1 MTDGS
6 TSLRRR
12 AAAHRARRTV
22 AAVFVICL
30 AASDLAAQPRTDI
43 VVLANGDRITGE
55 IKKLDRGKLTL
66 KTDAA
71 DTIAIEWVRVEA
83 LTSDRLFEVKS
94 RSGAAAY
101 GALRPSPPAGLEV
114 YGPGSSATVDLLA
127 VVEITPIGL
136 NFWRRLEGGLDVGFA
151 FTESS
156 RATEWTASA
165 EARYR
170 ARAFELR
177 TEASSLFRSQTG
189 AERVNRNNASLT
201 VKWFLGG
208 HWYVT
213 ALSQFSQSERQAV
226 DFRAI
231 LGVGVGR
238 YLVRTPHQDLSVTG
252 GIAANEELFADAT
265 EFQTEAEVV
274 LGVDY
279 DAFLY
284 STPGLDLSV
293 SAYVSPSVSQ
303 SERVRIDS
311 SARLRLELVKDL
323 YWSASAFVSYDRRPP
338 SALAQRRESGV
349 TTALGWSF

>member
-1 MTDGS
+1 MTAGWMS
-6 TSLRRR
+6 RPHR
-12 AAAHRARRTV
+12 AAAVARALAV
-22 AAVFVICL
+22 ALLVSA
-30 AASDLAAQPRTDI
+30 AASDLAAQPRTD
-43 VVLANGDRITGE
+43 VVLLANGDRITGE

-83 LTSDRLFEVKS
+83 LTSDRLFEV
-94 RSGAAAY
+94 RGRTGAAAY
-101 GALRPSPPAGLEV
+101 GALRPSPPAGLDV
-114 YGPGSSATVDLLA
+114 YGPASSVTVDLLA

-136 NFWRRLEGGLDVGFA
+136 NVWRRLEGGVDVGFA

-170 ARAFELR
+170 ARAFEMR

-201 VKWFLGG
+201 VKWFFGG

-231 LGVGVGR
+231 LGGGVGR
-238 YLVRTPHQDLSVTG
+238 YLVRTPHQDLSITG
-252 GIAANEELFADAT
+252 GLAANEELFADAT

-293 SAYVSPSVSQ
+293 SAYVTPSLSQ
-303 SERVRIDS
+303 SERVRFDS
-311 SARLRLELVKDL
+311 RARLRVELVTDL
-323 YWSASAFVSYDRRPP
+323 YWSASAFISYDRRPP